1 MVLRQIIYGHGS
13 SRFNTKDLN
22 KICNW
27 HGLVKSYMQ
36 QMTISRKIINS
47 QGSSKI
53 KTKYLNKIFH

>member
-1 MVLRQIIYGHGS
+1 MILRQIIYGHGS

-47 QGSSKI
+47 QGS
-53 KTKYLNKIFH
+53 